1 MSLPGFKTLRSLLII
16 YYSCSLTF
24 TEVLRSPGPVPNAL
38 RAFVPVG
45 QGPLLSGSRGCG
57 DGDLG
62 GGWGLRGHAAGER
75 QSRAANPGQR
85 ESRAHASPPLC
96 GPAGSAS
103 PSACPCADD
112 PPTPSHHAASSSALS
127 GVTRPASHFCPPVP
141 LSSTETSLPPVT
153 HRPGDL
159 DFRVASSSLH
169 LPSLDLELPAGDYRL
184 LALFPFAAKFFK
196 DQCGDPVLAHLLTS
210 IRPSVLCPLTS
221 APPPLKWLPARPPL
235 TSTSSSPFVGLLVFV
250 LHPDLSFPSVHHAP
264 PAAPPPATSCHLRL
278 CSLF

>member
-1 MSLPGFKTLRSLLII
+1 MSLPGFKTLRSLLVI

-141 LSSTETSLPPVT
+141 LSSTETSLPLVT
-153 HRPGDL
+153 HRPL
-159 DFRVASSSLH
+159 RLR
-169 LPSLDLELPAGDYRL
+169 LPSRQQLFTFTFPGPRASCWRLPSPGSLPICCQVFQR
-184 LALFPFAAKFFK
+184 
-196 DQCGDPVLAHLLTS
+196 PVWGPGPCPSPHLYSPLS
-210 IRPSVLCPLTS
+210 PLPSNLCPPS
-221 APPPLKWLPARPPL
+221 PEMAP
-235 TSTSSSPFVGLLVFV
+235 GE
-250 LHPDLSFPSVHHAP
+250 
-264 PAAPPPATSCHLRL
+264 ATSDLHVV
-278 CSLF
+278 